1 MEKERFKQYVDKYI
15 KLLSLFLHDQEDQNF
30 IIDVKEAKMFYA
42 LSKHHSLRALFYL
55 SLPYCKH
62 NLTDEQ
68 LTAFERYYLSNIKKT
83 TLFEEERKKLYQY
96 LNEQQIDYLPL
107 KGIILKDYYPNRYAR
122 EFADNDIL
130 FNDEK
135 TNLVKE
141 FFVKNGYEVE
151 YYKKSNHDVY
161 LKKPVLNFEMHR
173 ALFGETGD
181 NEKIVEYFKDFL
193 NKAPIKEGFE
203 HYLSDE
209 DFYIYFTAHSYKH
222 YHVSGCGI
230 RTLIDYY
237 LYLKNKELDFDYID
251 EELEKLGLLE
261 FSNQFKSLAL
271 KVFDNEPL
279 NEEEEEMLLFIAS
292 SGTYGTVEHSVDKGV
307 KEKGKFGYFMA
318 RVFPPFRFYKSAYP
332 WAYKCPIL
340 IPIAWCC
347 RFFRILF
354 KNPKKATNEFK
365 LISKHKDESKEK

>member
-1 MEKERFKQYVDKYI
+1 MEKEQFKQYIFSFI
-15 KLLSLFLHDQEDQNF
+15 KLLSLYLNKKEDPSF
-30 IIDVKEAKMFYA
+30 IIDKNHLSFFYKMA
-42 LSKHHSLRALFYL
+42 KHHSLRAILYL
-55 SLPYCKH
+55 AIKDSKAQVESSDLDK
-62 NLTDEQ
+62 LEQ
-68 LTAFERYYLSNIKKT
+68 YYLASVKKSLT
-83 TLFEEERKKLYQY
+83 FQKERETLYKY
-96 LNEQQIDYLPL
+96 LNENSIDFLPL
-107 KGIILKDYYPNRYAR
+107 KGIVIKDYYLDPNAR

-130 FNDEK
+130 FNDKK
-135 TNLVKE
+135 TNLVKQ
-141 FFVKNGYEVE
+141 FFVSHGYEVE

-181 NEKIVEYFKDFL
+181 NEKVVDYFNDYL
-193 NKAPIKEGFE
+193 NKSLIRKDYE

-237 LYLKNKELDFDYID
+237 LYLKNKQLDFNYINQ
-251 EELEKLGLLE
+251 ELAKLDLLD
-261 FSNQFKSLAL
+261 FSNQIKNLAFKA
-271 KVFDNEPL
+271 FDNEPL

-292 SGTYGTVEHSVDKGV
+292 SGTYGTLENSVDKGV

-354 KNPKKATNEFK
+354 KNPKKATNELK
-365 LISKHKDESKEK
+365 LISKHKDEPKEK